1 MDYKLLKNVLPA
13 PLCQK
18 LKSEALN
25 IVESIRGPRELSIFT
40 TKNDDARDSYFYNSL
55 DKISIFFEEEAVS
68 NGKLKY
74 SKLESTNKIG
84 HGLHSKN
91 EVFRNF
97 SFSKEAKSLMKE
109 FGFKG
114 VDIVQ
119 SMIIFKNPKFGGEVK
134 PHQDQTYLYSYPN
147 TIKGLWIPLEVSNVE
162 NGCLWV
168 LPSKEEHL
176 LKERYMRVENRT
188 FVEKVNDVSWNEE
201 EFIPIEM
208 NIGDVL
214 LFDGLLPHKS
224 FKNTSKR
231 SRMAYVL
238 HFKDQ
243 ESSYSCDNWNYSD
256 NLMRIPLDN

>member
-1 MDYKLLKNVLPA
+1 MDYKLLKSVLPVS
-13 PLCQK
+13 LCQK
-18 LKSEALN
+18 LKSEALK
-25 IVESIRGPRELSIFT
+25 ILETIEESEELSIFT
-40 TKNDDARDSYFYNSL
+40 TNSDNARDSYFYDSF

-74 SKLESTNKIG
+74 SKLESANKIG
-84 HGLHSKN
+84 HGLHLKS
-91 EVFRNF
+91 EIFRGF
-97 SFSKEAKSLMKE
+97 SFSKEVKSLIKE

-114 VDIVQ
+114 VDVVQ
-119 SMIIFKNPKFGGEVK
+119 SMIIFKNPKFGGEVN

-147 TIKGLWIPLEVSNVE
+147 TIKGLWVPLEESKKE
-162 NGCLWV
+162 NGCLWI
-168 LPSKEEHL
+168 LPSNEKHL
-176 LKERYMRVENRT
+176 LKERYIRRGGQT
-188 FVEKVNDVSWNEE
+188 SVEKVNEVSWDSED
-201 EFIPIEM
+201 FIPIEM
-208 NIGDVL
+208 NVGDVL

-243 ESSYSCDNWNYSD
+243 ESSYSCDNWNYSE